1 MDRQE
6 RSARRLL
13 LQSLLSCPHRKLEE
27 ATPVFQE
34 ALQRDPLFTGK
45 ACYALTMPEY
55 NRIRDLEE
63 VAIATL
69 LTSPFAEHREAG
81 RVLFQKLEPYRA
93 GRCAFYIRNSLK
105 KENRQVKGAVEE
117 YLRALEADPK
127 RFDGAVLRARK
138 TLHKLYEFFHIKPAP
153 RAQAI
158 LFDDEPPEDSALY
171 WVKALARAS
180 DPAEQAQLIVK
191 HKIPLTVATAVMKAL
206 TPAVV
211 AALIEVMSPQEA
223 INSRNWLEKG
233 GWLQDERLK
242 QLYLAKLEQ
251 ATKDERASVAA
262 IKERKS
268 AKGRDAEVEAK
279 LATVAEKKV
288 KTGARITRD
297 TLLCVDISS
306 SMAPA
311 IEVAKRL
318 GSMIAPL
325 CDAALMVICFREHAF
340 PLEVKGE
347 KTLADWEEA
356 FKMVRADGCTS
367 LGAALEA
374 AWKKGFIPEQ
384 AIYLTDQQENTGPFL
399 CDVYQRM
406 IQQGHDLAFVFVT
419 VCSRSRQVSDALEQL
434 GARVQV
440 FDFCEDMS
448 RPGWWVPLDQVVPL
462 LAGEGPVS
470 IVDRIMALEL
480 PRREQSA
487 VSKGRS

>member
-63 VAIATL
+63 IAIATL
-69 LTSPFAEHREAG
+69 LTSPFGEHREAG

-93 GRCAFYIRNSLK
+93 ARCAFYIRNSLK
-105 KENRQVKGAVEE
+105 KVNRQVKGAVEE
-117 YLRALEADPK
+117 YLRALEANPK
-127 RFDGAVLRARK
+127 RFDGAALRARK
-138 TLHKLYEFFHIKPAP
+138 DLHHLYEFFHIKPGP

-158 LFDDEPPEDSALY
+158 LFDDKPPEDSELY
-171 WVKALARAS
+171 WVKALARAQ
-180 DPAEQAQLIVK
+180 DPAEQAKLIVE
-191 HKIPLTVATAVMKAL
+191 HKIPLTVATAVIKAL

-211 AALIEVMSPQEA
+211 AAFIEVMSSQEA
-223 INSRNWLEKG
+223 INSRSWLEKG

-268 AKGRDAEVEAK
+268 AKGQDAEVEAK
-279 LATVAEKKV
+279 LAAVAEKKIQ
-288 KTGARITRD
+288 TGARITRD
-297 TLLCVDISS
+297 TLLAVDVSG
-306 SMAPA
+306 SMAA
-311 IEVAKRL
+311 SIEVAKRL

-325 CDAALMVICFREHAF
+325 CDAQLRVICFREHAF
-340 PLEVKGE
+340 ALEVKGE

-356 FKMVRADGCTS
+356 FKMVRADGATS
-367 LGAALEA
+367 LGSALDV
-374 AWKKGFIPEQ
+374 AWKSSFIPEQ
-384 AIYLTDQQENTGPFL
+384 AIFLTDQQENRGPSL
-399 CDVYQRM
+399 HDVYQRM
-406 IQQGHDLAFVFVT
+406 LQEGLDPAFIFVNI
-419 VCSRSRQVSDALEQL
+419 RSSTRQVSDALERA

-440 FDFCEDMS
+440 FDFNEDMS
-448 RPGWWVPLDQVVPL
+448 RPGWWVPLDQVITV

-480 PRREQSA
+480 PRRKPIA
-487 VSKGRS
+487 RSES

>member
-13 LQSLLSCPHRKLEE
+13 LQSLLTCPHRKLEE
-27 ATPVFQE
+27 ATPAFQE

-69 LTSPFAEHREAG
+69 LTSPFTEHREAG

-93 GRCAFYIRNSLK
+93 ARCAVYIRNSLK
-105 KENRQVKGAVEE
+105 KVNRQVKGAVEE
-117 YLRALEADPK
+117 YLRALEPNPK
-127 RFDGAVLRARK
+127 RFDGATLRARK
-138 TLHKLYEFFHIKPAP
+138 DLHKLYEFFHIKPGP

-158 LFDDEPPEDSALY
+158 LFDNKPPEDSELY
-171 WVKALARAS
+171 WVKALAHAQ
-180 DPAEQAQLIVK
+180 DPTEQAKLIVE
-191 HKIPLTVATAVMKAL
+191 HKIPLTVATAVIKAL

-223 INSRNWLEKG
+223 INSRSWLEKS

-268 AKGRDAEVEAK
+268 AKGQDVEVEAK
-279 LATVAEKKV
+279 LAAVTEKKI

-297 TLLCVDISS
+297 TLLAVDVSG
-306 SMAPA
+306 SMAA
-311 IEVAKRL
+311 SIEVAKRL

-325 CDAALMVICFREHAF
+325 CDAKLQVICFREHAF
-340 PLEVKGE
+340 ALEVQGE

-356 FKMVRADGCTS
+356 FKMVRADGYTS
-367 LGAALEA
+367 LGSALDT
-374 AWKKGFIPEQ
+374 AWKSGFIPEQ
-384 AIYLTDQQENTGPFL
+384 VIFLTDQQENSGPFL
-399 CDVYQRM
+399 RDVYQRM
-406 IQQGHDLAFVFVT
+406 LQEGHDPAFVFVNIHSST
-419 VCSRSRQVSDALEQL
+419 RQVSDALEQA

-440 FDFCEDMS
+440 FDFNEDMS
-448 RPGWWVPLDQVVPL
+448 RPGWWVPLDQVITV

-480 PRREQSA
+480 PRR
-487 VSKGRS
+487 KPC